1 LKAVVRANPYDTH
14 NLLQVWPVLLTY
26 SPDAPNK
33 IIDGLISV
41 CGLGKDDVCLG
52 ELAGVDIKHMEY
64 LKSQVCGAMGWGK
77 ALRR

>member
-1 LKAVVRANPYDTH
+1 MRASPHNTH
-14 NLLQVWPVLLTY
+14 NLLQIWPVLLTY
-26 SPDAPNK
+26 CPDAPNK

-52 ELAGVDIKHMEY
+52 ELAEVDIKHMEY
-64 LKSQVCGAMGWGK
+64 LKSQVSGTMGWSK